1 MIWSVMKCV
10 YFSVFVLLCLV
21 SVQVELA
28 RSEDINVALFY
39 GENAPLN
46 ELKAFDVVVVEPDHG
61 HDPKTFRTRNSE
73 LFAYVSLGEVAP
85 TRSYANQVP
94 EHWVIGKNT
103 SWNSRIVDQT
113 QKEWASF
120 VTDQILGPLWKQ
132 GYRGF
137 FLDTLD
143 SYHLVA
149 TTPEEKKRQE
159 QGLIHVIQAIKN
171 MYPDVKLIFNRG
183 FEIIPNVAPLVF
195 AVAAESLFQGW
206 DQANT
211 RYVQVAQEEREWLL
225 QELRAI
231 QQSFQLPVIIIDY
244 LPPQE
249 RQKARSVAQKIQK
262 LGMIPWVS
270 TPELDLLGVGSL
282 EVMPRKILS
291 VFDGSRDPD
300 PGHSDLHRFIDLP
313 LNHLGFVSE
322 HWDVR
327 LPLPDYPLVGRYA
340 GIVVWVSGN
349 QHQWSRALHRWLV
362 KHVQQGMPV
371 TLFDSFGFPL
381 QERFLKPFDLEIR
394 PLPRP
399 VSKVSFSIKDSRIGY
414 EIQPIPKRRGF
425 VPLTLARGKSLLQV
439 KSHDGRHQ
447 DVVAITPWGGYA
459 LFPYAVVQLPDL
471 EHSRWVFDPI
481 LFLQDTLRLKPMPIP
496 DTTTQNGRRMLLVH
510 IDGDGFPSRAEFPGN
525 LYAGEVL
532 YRDVLRKYQVPTT
545 LSVIEG
551 EVGAEGL
558 YPKLSKRFEKTV
570 RSMFAL
576 PHIELASH
584 SYSHPLFW
592 REFIIS
598 GPDKPGEY
606 NLDIPGYVYGPESL
620 EREITGSID
629 YINSHVAPPNKRV
642 KVFLWTGDCDP
653 APEAVAQTYAI
664 QVGNMNGGDTIMT
677 EQNKSL
683 TAVAAFGI
691 KKGQHFQTYAPNQ
704 NENIY
709 TNEWSGPFYGF
720 QQVLETFQL
729 TEHPRRL
736 KPINIYYH
744 TYSASK
750 KASLNAL
757 HRVYSWA
764 LKQQINPVYVSEY
777 IEKVHDFNRIVVAM
791 AGDTWKIRGAHHLR
805 ELRIPQAMGYPE
817 LQKSFGIIGFSD
829 HESDRYVHVNR
840 QPEVSLKF
848 GKTPSK
854 VPYLRKTNGQI
865 LDWKRIGKSVRFTLK
880 SYMPLTV
887 SMGNTKECQLMA
899 NAGHVENRQEGKALN
914 LFVKERRE
922 KPIKFTCT

>member
-1 MIWSVMKCV
+1 MGPFILG
-10 YFSVFVLLCLV
+10 LLCLMMMP
-21 SVQVELA
+21 VELA
-28 RSEDINVALFY
+28 WSADLSMALFY
-39 GENAPLN
+39 GEHAPLD

-61 HDPKTFRTRNSE
+61 HDPKAYRSRNSE

-85 TRSYANQVP
+85 TRSYAKRVP
-94 EHWVIGKNT
+94 ESWMIGKNT
-103 SWNSRIVDQT
+103 NWNSKVIDQS
-113 QKEWASF
+113 ENGWSSF
-120 VTDQILGPLWKQ
+120 VTKQIIGPLWKQ

-143 SYHLVA
+143 SYHLVT

-159 QGLIHVIQAIKN
+159 RGLVKVIQAIKKT
-171 MYPDVKLIFNRG
+171 YPEVKLIFNRG
-183 FEIIPNVAPLVF
+183 FEIIPKVAPHVF

-206 DQANT
+206 DQSNT
-211 RYVQVAQEEREWLL
+211 RYVEVAKEEREWLL
-225 QELRAI
+225 QELRTI
-231 QQSFQLPVIIIDY
+231 QKSFQLPVIIIDY
-244 LPPQE
+244 LPPQD

-270 TPELDLLGVGSL
+270 TPELDLLGVGAL
-282 EVMPRKILS
+282 EVMPRKVLS

-313 LNHLGFVSE
+313 LNYLGYVSE

-349 QHQWSRALHRWLV
+349 QHAWSQALHRWLV
-362 KHVQQGMPV
+362 KNVQQGIPV
-371 TLFDSFGFPL
+371 TFFDSFGFPL
-381 QERFLKPFDLEIR
+381 QERFLKAFDLEVR

-399 VSKVSFSIKDSRIGY
+399 VSKVHFSMRDPRIGY
-414 EIQPIPKRRGF
+414 EIQPFPKRRGF
-425 VPLTLARGKSLLQV
+425 VPLTNIHGRSLLQV
-439 KSHDGRHQ
+439 QSNDGRQQ

-532 YRDVLRKYQVPTT
+532 YRDVLRKYQLPTT

-551 EVGAEGL
+551 EVGAKGL

-592 REFIIS
+592 REFIVS

-620 EREITGSID
+620 EREITGSIN

-653 APEAVAQTYAI
+653 APEAVAQTYDI

-683 TAVAAFGI
+683 TAVAAVGI
-691 KKGQHFQTYAPNQ
+691 KKGQHFQIYAPNQ

-720 QQVLETFQL
+720 QQVIETFQL

-757 HRVYSWA
+757 HRVYAWT
-764 LKQQINPVYVSEY
+764 LKQKTNPVYVSEY
-777 IEKVHDFNRIVVAM
+777 IQKVHDFNKMVVGK
-791 AGDTWKIRGAHHLR
+791 AGDTWKIRGARQLR
-805 ELRIPQAMGYPE
+805 ELRIPQTMGYPE
-817 LQKSFGIIGFSD
+817 LQKNLGIIGFSD
-829 HESDRYVHVNR
+829 HESDRYIHVND
-840 QPEVSLKF
+840 QPEVTLKF
-848 GKTPSK
+848 AKIPSK
-854 VPYLRKTNGQI
+854 VPYLRNTNGQI
-865 LDWKRIGKSVRFTLK
+865 LDWKRVGNSVRFTLK
-880 SYMPLTV
+880 SYTPLTV
-887 SMGNTKECQLMA
+887 SMGNAKECHVMA
-899 NAGHVENRQEGKALN
+899 NAGHVENRQEGKVLN
-914 LFVKERRE
+914 IFVKQQRE
-922 KPIKFTCT
+922 KPISFTCT